1 MTTETYTFDEVDQV
15 MGAALYLGRVHNT
28 LATVLDVTRY
38 YDDPGLLEYLNLL
51 PTGLVLEMLPTT
63 AMLLAEAKARLT
75 ELEGA
80 VAAAMDYNAERVQE
94 QAGNVEAS
102 SEFERIMLTE
112 FAKARKL
119 NGGE

>member
-28 LATVLDVTRY
+28 LANVLDVTRY
-38 YDDPGLLEYLNLL
+38 LDDPGLLEYLNLL

-94 QAGNVEAS
+94 QAGDVKAS